1 MELSIY
7 YGVIIF
13 LFGIVIGSFL
23 NVLIYRLPK
32 EISIAKGFSMCPKC
46 THRLMPVDLVP
57 LFSWIFLKGKCRYCK
72 EPIPFIYPAVE
83 LINGILWLLAY
94 IMFGLS
100 FSLISYFAILSCLLV
115 VVFTDWQQMIIP
127 DSMDVTILL
136 AGILLIFISDSLPL
150 KERLIGLVCVSVP
163 MLILALVSG
172 GRAMGGGDIKLMAA
186 LGLCMGWK
194 QTLLIT
200 FGGAVLGTITY
211 LILLKTKNKMA
222 RQIPYGTFLSIMG
235 IISLLFG

>member
-1 MELSIY
+1 
-7 YGVIIF
+7 
-13 LFGIVIGSFL
+13 
-23 NVLIYRLPK
+23 
-32 EISIAKGFSMCPKC
+32 
-46 THRLMPVDLVP
+46 
-57 LFSWIFLKGKCRYCK
+57 
-72 EPIPFIYPAVE
+72 
-83 LINGILWLLAY
+83 
-94 IMFGLS
+94 
-100 FSLISYFAILSCLLV
+100 
-115 VVFTDWQQMIIP
+115 
-127 DSMDVTILL
+127 
-136 AGILLIFISDSLPL
+136 
-150 KERLIGLVCVSVP
+150 CVSVP

-235 IISLLFG
+235 IISLLFGDKLLGWYINLLV